1 MAVAPE
7 KIDRTRFLGTA
18 GLGLAAMVASGASG
32 GNALAAGG
40 PEAAADNPLKAI
52 QLLQAGN
59 DRFIKGQAVCES
71 LTARR
76 LELTAGQ
83 APFATILGCSDSR
96 VPLETLFDQKPGQLF
111 VVRVAG
117 NFVTDYGLG
126 TIEYGVMVLKTPLIV
141 VLGHSNCG
149 AVDATIKY
157 VANGTTQPGHI
168 MDLVRQIEPAATA
181 TKEEA
186 GSWLHNAI
194 VQNVRNNV
202 EAITKRSAIVSDA
215 VKAGKLLVTGGVY
228 DLWSPVTRP
237 PMTLEK
243 LKKLSP

>member
-1 MAVAPE
+1 MASDPE
-7 KIDRTRFLGTA
+7 KINRTRFLGTA
-18 GLGLAAMVASGASG
+18 GLGLAAMAAAGSNPST
-32 GNALAAGG
+32 ALAAGG
-40 PEAAADNPLKAI
+40 PESKATNPLKAI

-59 DRFIKGQAVCES
+59 ERFIKGQTVCES

-96 VPLETLFDQKPGQLF
+96 VPLETLFDQKPGNLF

-126 TIEYGVMVLKTPLIV
+126 TIEYGVMVLHTPLIV

-149 AVDATIKY
+149 AVDAAVKY

-168 MDLVRQIEPAATA
+168 MDLVKQIDPAATA
-181 TKEEA
+181 TKEQA

-202 EAITKRSAIVSDA
+202 EAITKRSAIVADA

-228 DLWSPVTRP
+228 DLYSGRISPL
-237 PMTLEK
+237 MTLEK
-243 LKKLSP
+243 LKPSP

>member
-1 MAVAPE
+1 VASAPE
-7 KIDRTRFLGTA
+7 NIDRTRFLGTA
-18 GLGLAAMVASGASG
+18 GLGLAAMVASGN
-32 GNALAAGG
+32 GNAMAAGG
-40 PEAAADNPLKAI
+40 PEVKADNPLHAI

-96 VPLETLFDQKPGQLF
+96 APLETLFDQKPGNLF

-126 TIEYGVMVLKTPLIV
+126 TIEYGVMVLHTPLIV

-149 AVDATIKY
+149 AVDASIKY

-168 MDLVRQIEPAATA
+168 MDLVKQIEPAATA
-181 TKEEA
+181 TKEQP

-202 EAITKRSAIVSDA
+202 EAITKRSTIVADA
-215 VKAGKLLVTGGVY
+215 VKAGKLLVVGGVY
-228 DLWSPVTRP
+228 DLYSGRISPL
-237 PMTLEK
+237 MTLER
-243 LKKLSP
+243 LKKP

>member
-1 MAVAPE
+1 MALAPE
-7 KIDRTRFLGTA
+7 KIGRTRFLGTA
-18 GLGLAAMVASGASG
+18 GLGIAAMLASGN
-32 GNALAAGG
+32 GNAIAAAG
-40 PEAAADNPLKAI
+40 PESKADTPLEAI
-52 QLLQAGN
+52 QLLQTGN
-59 DRFIKGQAVCES
+59 ERFIKGQAVCES

-96 VPLETLFDQKPGQLF
+96 VPLETLFDQKPGNLF

-117 NFVTDYGLG
+117 NFVTDFGLG

-168 MDLVRQIEPAATA
+168 MDLVKQIEPAANA
-181 TKEEA
+181 TKEQA

-202 EAITKRSAIVSDA
+202 EAITRRSTIVADA
-215 VKAGKLLVTGGVY
+215 VKAGNLLVTGGVY
-228 DLWSPVTRP
+228 DLYSGRISPL
-237 PMTLEK
+237 MTLEK
-243 LKKLSP
+243 LKKP

>member
-1 MAVAPE
+1 MALAPD

-18 GLGLAAMVASGASG
+18 GLGLAAMVASSANGATALASG
-32 GNALAAGG
+32 G
-40 PEAAADNPLKAI
+40 PESSAETPLKAI
-52 QLLQAGN
+52 QLLQDGN
-59 DRFIKGQAVCES
+59 ERFLKGQAVCES

-126 TIEYGVMVLKTPLIV
+126 TIEYGVLALKTPLIV

-149 AVDATIKY
+149 AVDAAVKY

-168 MDLVRQIEPAATA
+168 MDLVHQIQPAAKA
-181 TKEEA
+181 TQKQP
-186 GSWLHNAI
+186 GNWLHNAV

-202 EAITKRSAIVSDA
+202 ATITQRSTIVADA
-215 VKAGKLLVTGGVY
+215 VKAGKMLVVGGVY
-228 DLWSPVTRP
+228 DLYSGRISPL
-237 PMTLEK
+237 MTLEK
-243 LKKLSP
+243 LKPSP